1 MRRLLLAFAVSLIAA
16 PSLALPAF
24 AADDPVVAKVNG
36 AEIRKSE
43 VDAATRQ
50 LPPQVRQAGLDKF
63 YPQLLEE
70 LIGKKLLTTKAYAE
84 NTANRD
90 DVKRAV
96 KAATDDIVAEAYV
109 NKVVDGQIT
118 EDKLKARYNELVA
131 KMPKGEEINARHIL
145 VESEAKAKELIAK
158 IKAGGD
164 FAKLA
169 QENSKD
175 TGSAKDGGSLGWF
188 RDKDMVPEFSKAA
201 FAMKKGEVSA
211 APVKTQFGYHI
222 IRVEDRRPAQ
232 APAYDAVKPRIEQ
245 QVGNELARDYL
256 RGLIRT
262 AKVERFSLDGKT
274 PMAAP
279 AETAVTQ

>member
-16 PSLALPAF
+16 PSLALPAL

-211 APVKTQFGYHI
+211 APVKTQFGYHV